1 MKPSTLLVACALTLA
16 SSNLLAYQIVES
28 HFHVEVAPNKYVDQ
42 LVLRCEDG
50 RQVTVPWQSKLAES
64 CGEDLMGNVTAP
76 PPKAAAAPIDEQQ
89 KQAMLDQL
97 RSQYGNISEKQ
108 VEFISGPAG
117 VSTRFKPP
125 IVEILKKYESCRK
138 ALKDK
143 GYCAGERDKALARL
157 ADPKPP
163 PTAAPAPESTES
175 ASREPAIPAVAAAS
189 VPEAPSGS
197 PASGSA
203 SQQAKTQT
211 TASTTE
217 APSRSPASTATPKQ
231 AKTQSEFPVQ
241 DAPSRVPGSTA
252 TPQQAKS
259 QSAVRAAEVPSRTPA
274 TAAAPQQAVS
284 QTATPTPAPTE
295 ATPQPAASTPAAEAQ
310 AAQPSDADLRAAA
323 EQKINQDYMACMRAK
338 PKFDCDQARTKSTA
352 ALDKPKVA
360 KPRKSA
366 AGPQA
371 QR

>member
-1 MKPSTLLVACALTLA
+1 MKPSTLLVAGALTLA
-16 SSNLLAYQIVES
+16 SSSLMAYQIVES
-28 HFHVEVAPNKYVDQ
+28 RFHVEVAPNKYVDQ

-64 CGEDLMGNVTAP
+64 CGEDLMGNVTVP
-76 PPKAAAAPIDEQQ
+76 PAKAAAAPIDEQQ
-89 KQAMLDQL
+89 KQAMLEQL

-108 VEFISGPAG
+108 VEFISGPSG

-125 IVEILKKYESCRK
+125 IVEVLKKYESCRK

-143 GYCAGERDKALARL
+143 SYCAGERDKALARL
-157 ADPKPP
+157 ADPKPAS
-163 PTAAPAPESTES
+163 TAASAPESTES
-175 ASREPAIPAVAAAS
+175 TSREPAVPAVAAS
-189 VPEAPSGS
+189 VPEAPSRS

-203 SQQAKTQT
+203 PQQAKTQAA
-211 TASTTE
+211 ASPPE
-217 APSRSPASTATPKQ
+217 APSRSPAA
-231 AKTQSEFPVQ
+231 
-241 DAPSRVPGSTA
+241 A

-259 QSAVRAAEVPSRTPA
+259 QSAVPVPEAPSRTPA
-274 TAAAPQQAVS
+274 SAAAPQQATS
-284 QTATPTPAPTE
+284 QTTTPTHAPTD

-310 AAQPSDADLRAAA
+310 AAQPSEAELRAAA

-338 PKFDCDQARTKSTA
+338 PKFDCDQARTKAVA

-360 KPRKSA
+360 KPRKAA

>member
-1 MKPSTLLVACALTLA
+1 MKPSTLLVTGALTLA
-16 SSNLLAYQIVES
+16 SSSPMAYQIVES
-28 HFHVEVAPNKYVDQ
+28 RFHVEVAPNKYVDQ

-64 CGEDLMGNVTAP
+64 CGEDLMGNVTVP
-76 PPKAAAAPIDEQQ
+76 PAKAGSAPIDEQQ
-89 KQAMLDQL
+89 KQAMLEQL

-108 VEFISGPAG
+108 VEFISGPSG

-125 IVEILKKYESCRK
+125 IVEVLKKYESCRK

-143 GYCAGERDKALARL
+143 SYCAGERDKSLARL

-163 PTAAPAPESTES
+163 PAAAPAPEPTES
-175 ASREPAIPAVAAAS
+175 ASREPAIPAVTAS
-189 VPEAPSGS
+189 MPEVPSRS

-203 SQQAKTQT
+203 PQPAKTQT
-211 TASTTE
+211 TASAPE
-217 APSRSPASTATPKQ
+217 APSRSPA
-231 AKTQSEFPVQ
+231 
-241 DAPSRVPGSTA
+241 STA

-259 QSAVRAAEVPSRTPA
+259 QSAVSVPEAPSRTPA
-274 TAAAPQQAVS
+274 SAAAPQQAMS
-284 QTATPTPAPTE
+284 QATAPTSAPTE
-295 ATPQPAASTPAAEAQ
+295 GTPQPAASTPAVEAQ
-310 AAQPSDADLRAAA
+310 AAQPSEAELRAAA

-338 PKFDCDQARTKSTA
+338 PKFDCDQTRTKSMT

-360 KPRKSA
+360 KPRKATS
-366 AGPQA
+366 GPQA